1 MVSAGPI
8 QEGESELMSTRFQ
21 TFEDVQAYLEQIPK
35 FSQVGVKAA
44 HFELD
49 HMIGFCSHMGNPQS
63 RLKAVHVAGTNGK
76 GTTCQMLSSVYQ
88 EAGYKTGL
96 YTSPHLLEFNERI
109 RVDGETISNSSI
121 LEFFQRFETSLSV
134 IPLTYFEISTCM
146 AFWYFNLLDCDI
158 SIIETGLGGR
168 LDATNVIH
176 PLVSV
181 ITSVSYDHTDL
192 LGDTISKIAKEKAG
206 IIKKRRPV
214 VTGAVTDEAMIE
226 IEKIAVLNE
235 AEVYKAD
242 TLDPR
247 WIGGKITLSDPQSGI
262 EVEIDGTGRKIIDR
276 WNVAISK
283 LVTDLLNHE
292 LPVKRSEFVNGVES
306 MNQRFSDHAHFRKLS
321 ENLDWYF
328 DGAHN
333 YEAIQTLID
342 QVESMGGK
350 KEPVFFLSLM
360 KDKLNH
366 RMLKNFL
373 PFKNVYY
380 IDTGTERCANC
391 NQILSFIPQAHCY
404 MVDNP
409 ELKRIFDGFKSELVI
424 FAGSFYFYSQVNKWM
439 ASQLPSDH
447 TSDFKIRQ

>member
-109 RVDGETISNSSI
+109 RVDGETITNSSI

-146 AFWYFNLLDCDI
+146 AFWYFNLQDCDI

-181 ITSVSYDHTDL
+181 ITSVSL
-192 LGDTISKIAKEKAG
+192 
-206 IIKKRRPV
+206 
-214 VTGAVTDEAMIE
+214 
-226 IEKIAVLNE
+226 
-235 AEVYKAD
+235 
-242 TLDPR
+242 
-247 WIGGKITLSDPQSGI
+247 
-262 EVEIDGTGRKIIDR
+262 
-276 WNVAISK
+276 
-283 LVTDLLNHE
+283 
-292 LPVKRSEFVNGVES
+292 
-306 MNQRFSDHAHFRKLS
+306 
-321 ENLDWYF
+321 
-328 DGAHN
+328 
-333 YEAIQTLID
+333 
-342 QVESMGGK
+342 
-350 KEPVFFLSLM
+350 
-360 KDKLNH
+360 
-366 RMLKNFL
+366 
-373 PFKNVYY
+373 
-380 IDTGTERCANC
+380 
-391 NQILSFIPQAHCY
+391 
-404 MVDNP
+404 
-409 ELKRIFDGFKSELVI
+409 
-424 FAGSFYFYSQVNKWM
+424 
-439 ASQLPSDH
+439 
-447 TSDFKIRQ
+447 

>member
-1 MVSAGPI
+1 
-8 QEGESELMSTRFQ
+8 MSSRFQ
-21 TFEDVQAYLEQIPK
+21 TIEDVQEYLEQIPK

-49 HMIGFCSHMGNPQS
+49 HMIGFCSQMDNPQN
-63 RLKAVHVAGTNGK
+63 RLKTVHVAGTNGK

-109 RVDGETISNSSI
+109 RVDGVMIKDSSM
-121 LEFFQRFETSLSV
+121 LEFFQRFEKALSE

-146 AFWYFNLLDCDI
+146 AFWYFHQQDCDI

-168 LDATNVIH
+168 LDATNVIQ

-181 ITSVSYDHTDL
+181 ITSVSLDHTDL
-192 LGDTISKIAKEKAG
+192 LGDTIAKIAREKAG
-206 IIKKRRPV
+206 IIKTRRPV
-214 VTGAVTDEAMIE
+214 VASAVTDEAMIE

-235 AEVYKAD
+235 SKVYKAG
-242 TLDPR
+242 TLDPH
-247 WIGGKITLSDPQSGI
+247 WNAGKIIFSDPQSGI
-262 EVEIDGTGRKIIDR
+262 EVEIDGAGRKKIDT
-276 WNVAISK
+276 WNVATAK

-292 LPVKRSEFVNGVES
+292 LPLELSEFVNGIES
-306 MNQRFSDHAHFRKLS
+306 MNQKFSEHAHFKKLS

-333 YEAIQTLID
+333 NEAIETLIE
-342 QVESMGGK
+342 QVESMGSNR
-350 KEPVFFLSLM
+350 EPVYFLSLM
-360 KDKLNH
+360 QDKINH
-366 RMLKNFL
+366 TLLKNFI
-373 PFKNVYY
+373 PFRNVYY
-380 IDTGTERCANC
+380 IDTGTERCAKC
-391 NQILSFIPQAHCY
+391 NQILSYIPQAQCY
-404 MVDNP
+404 MADNP
-409 ELKRIFDGFKSELVI
+409 EVKRILDGYKSELVI